1 MSDDRPA
8 HRTGSRPDRAASRRT
23 PGDLAAFP
31 LARRRSS
38 LFGHRCTVLDI
49 LLRRRR
55 SDLAQM
61 SIRIENRF
69 GGRTAG
75 HQEEAGKKKP
85 ELESCQ
91 FHCMRFNEPAQNPL
105 TTLLASAR

>member
-1 MSDDRPA
+1 MEEPAEKTAGCSARRADHRPASRMSDNRPA
-8 HRTGSRPDRAASRRT
+8 HGTGSRPNRATRRRT

-55 SDLAQM
+55 PDLA
-61 SIRIENRF
+61 
-69 GGRTAG
+69 
-75 HQEEAGKKKP
+75 
-85 ELESCQ
+85 
-91 FHCMRFNEPAQNPL
+91 
-105 TTLLASAR
+105 